1 MGMTEDDVFV
11 YNDSGSDE
19 PPRRDADL
27 ITVDEV
33 PMWKMP
39 PTVKGRQ
46 HRYQMLVRRSV
57 LNDIRAHARSNPEV
71 EVCGV
76 LVGKVYHDGHAPWGW
91 ISANI
96 RGNYASG
103 RNAQVTFKSETWTH
117 IHQEM
122 EARFQGQR
130 ILGWYHSHPGFGIFL
145 SEMDVFIQENFF
157 AESWQVAFVDDPRS
171 GDRGLFVWRK
181 GQTTREEFLVEEDVT
196 ETTAADVP
204 ALESAPAY
212 ETIAP
217 ANKRP
222 AWPIVVTAAL
232 VVAALG
238 SFAVWWLR

>member
-1 MGMTEDDVFV
+1 MGIAEDDIVV
-11 YNDSGSDE
+11 HKDSSAQE

-27 ITVDEV
+27 ISVDAV
-33 PMWKMP
+33 PMWKIP
-39 PTVKGRQ
+39 PTVQGRQ
-46 HRYQMLVRRSV
+46 YRYQVLIRRSV

-76 LVGKVYHDGHAPWGW
+76 LVGRVYHDGHAPWGW

-117 IHQEM
+117 IHAEM
-122 EARFQGQR
+122 EARFQGQK

-145 SEMDVFIQENFF
+145 SEMDLFIHENFF

-181 GQTTREEFLVEEDVT
+181 GQTSREDFLVEEDVT
-196 ETTAADVP
+196 QTAEADAP
-204 ALESAPAY
+204 ALETMPAY

-217 ANKRP
+217 AKKKSM
-222 AWPIVVTAAL
+222 WPIFAAAAL
-232 VVAALG
+232 VVAVLAG
-238 SFAVWWLR
+238 FTVWWLG